1 MGFSENLA
9 CVRVE
14 DKYGYINRKGEFIIP
29 LQFDT
34 ARDFTDGY
42 AVVERNGQSWVV
54 NTTGQVLELHQK
66 K

>member
-1 MGFSENLA
+1 M
-9 CVRVE
+9 E
-14 DKYGYINRKGEFIIP
+14 DKYGYIDRKGEFIIP